1 MTKVKGGTITF
12 KITSDG
18 SLKIVE
24 QESKKAAQS
33 VKKVGQSAH
42 SADRALKGTAQAS
55 SGASKNFSKMSQG
68 ITGGL
73 VPAYATL
80 AANLFAVDALFRF
93 LKSSADFRVLT
104 QGQLAFAAATGVA
117 YKSLAKDLQDA
128 TKNMINFRDAAQ
140 AGAIGRAAGLS
151 AGQLNEL
158 SEAAFTVSMAL
169 GRDVTDS
176 FNRLIRGVTK
186 AEPELLDELGI
197 VLRLEE
203 ATTKYAASLNLNKN
217 QLSIYQKS
225 QAVVNEVLDQ
235 AERKFGK
242 INEIMEPNANAIAQL
257 GVAAEGAIDAIRP
270 IISAIVEPA
279 ANFFKDNVTATI
291 TALGLFATSIINSVI
306 PSIGELKIRQA
317 EQSQAHIDDLKRMQ
331 NEYDKLN
338 AKKKKLGGLPFQEK
352 AKKAIGK
359 KKLGM
364 IGGESARKLE
374 RGEALS
380 AREVG
385 AIKGQITK
393 RADELGISE
402 KQKQRIF
409 KQLDQVKGKASVT
422 TQKIKL
428 STKTMGTSM
437 QMQFKK
443 IQMAGGTAFAFL
455 EKQANRLTRAMSGLM
470 SVMGFLGTAFLIF
483 QIGKGIFDKFF
494 GPDQSQIDQ
503 FNDRMNKL
511 KGSVDGFNQ
520 ELTKMVEVRDRGLI
534 TGLADQTK
542 HTAEALQ
549 SASLEKTISEYNLLH
564 SRQSVNAEGFRDIA
578 ASVSFTFN
586 QLAKL
591 DKRYQEFA
599 DTIQA
604 GNKLNEQ
611 QELRLAELNKLY
623 NEQGAA
629 FKALTEISGELVK
642 EQNRLVQSLPKVPFQ
657 NMISLLMQQKK
668 AFEDLTKGDGGLKEY
683 QADLDLV
690 NAELELFNALQDRQ
704 MAIQKDANRLAAASK
719 FSFLAGT
726 NRAQLKVSQEE
737 NKLAKMREDLQNQ
750 LLQLDKARVDENN
763 ILSAGLYDQI
773 EAQTDLVKLQE
784 DSVTAAKMQANAI
797 FMTFNALYAGIE
809 KDLGNAIGAALRGDS
824 SGFEKIGENFAKTL
838 TDAIGQGLSRQL
850 MEDLIPKQLQP
861 KTVQEKIREGANYHA
876 QEVELAIERGGFYHA
891 NALFNVSAKQ
901 VTALDEITNKI
912 LTAQQAVNIRKKQE
926 NLDIMGDEEEGTGLF
941 GKRDYQTKVSTKEG
955 IFKYSQSEGFNAASR
970 DFMDAQGFS
979 VEDLAAINKMEQE
992 IAGYRSGRLNANL
1005 DPRLTNMQSD
1015 AAIAVMQS
1023 AQNEVEAQDLEAKI
1037 ERMYARSE
1045 EEYIK
1050 FLEDNTFAA
1059 QKKAD
1064 EFNDQIESLRREN
1077 KLLDDENKVID
1088 DKLKQTVSMTGGEP
1102 TEGEATIKAAEEAA
1116 KQKEQDDQ
1124 TKKGGEN
1131 LDKFST
1137 GLNQFAGTIGMFMAL
1152 AGEDQKTA
1160 KLMAAVAKIQMA
1172 VAIADQVRIAMET
1185 KGGLVKQF
1193 AALFGFGGTG
1203 ARQGGIMSKHGRSY
1217 SDGGIATGPNSGY
1230 GAVLH
1235 GREAV
1240 IPLPNGR
1247 SIPVDIGKG
1256 QMGTNNTNITVNMAE
1271 GSSEVTSDGSKQLA
1285 QAIDAAVQNTLERE
1299 MRPGGILGG
1308 G

>member
-1 MTKVKGGTITF
+1 MAKVKGGTITF
-12 KITSDG
+12 EITDNG
-18 SLKIVE
+18 SLKLVE
-24 QESKKAAQS
+24 KNSKKAAQS
-33 VKKVGQSAH
+33 VKRVGQSAH
-42 SADRALKGTAQAS
+42 SADRALKGAAQAS

-104 QGQLAFAAATGVA
+104 QGQTAFAAATGVA
-117 YKSLAKDLQDA
+117 YQSLAKDLQAA
-128 TKNMINFRDAAQ
+128 TRNMVSFRDAAQ

-158 SEAAFTVSMAL
+158 ADAAFTVSTAL

-203 ATTKYAASLNLNKN
+203 ATVKYAAALGLNKN

-235 AERKFGK
+235 AETKFGK

-270 IISAIVEPA
+270 IISAIAEPA
-279 ANFFKDNVTATI
+279 ASFFKDNVTATI

-331 NEYDKLN
+331 IEYDKLD

-483 QIGKGIFDKFF
+483 QLAKGAYDKFF
-494 GPDQSQIDQ
+494 GPDTEAIDR
-503 FNDRMNKL
+503 FTNKANEAKSSIEGL
-511 KGSVDGFNQ
+511 NA
-520 ELTKMVEVRDRGLI
+520 ELFKMAEVRERGLI
-534 TGLADQTK
+534 RGTADATV
-542 HTAEALQ
+542 HTFEALQ
-549 SASLEKTISEYNLLH
+549 SASLTKNLANFELL
-564 SRQSVNAEGFRDIA
+564 AEHADKNRGAFA
-578 ASVSFTFN
+578 GVS
-586 QLAKL
+586 
-591 DKRYQEFA
+591 
-599 DTIQA
+599 
-604 GNKLNEQ
+604 
-611 QELRLAELNKLY
+611 QELARTFLALSGMDARFEEYYDQVARGLPLTEDQKESLAELTSEINNL
-623 NEQGAA
+623 GAA
-629 FKALTEISGELVK
+629 FKQLKQVEGEVVK
-642 EQNRLVQSLPKVPFQ
+642 EQNRLVQSLPKVPYQ
-657 NMISLLMQQKK
+657 GMILLIKQQQQ
-668 AFEDLTKGDGGLKEY
+668 AY
-683 QADLDLV
+683 QDLV
-690 NAELELFNALQDRQ
+690 DNGLTEYSAHLENATARLEYFNL
-704 MAIQKDANRLAAASK
+704 IQQESLEIFRLEQKLIRATK

-726 NRAQLKVSQEE
+726 NPKEIQFLQQKLNFEKELNKERDIQNQITLARKDPGSPEIQSLDLQLKKQKEITE
-737 NKLAKMREDLQNQ
+737 T
-750 LLQLDKARVDENN
+750 AR
-763 ILSAGLYDQI
+763 LSM
-773 EAQTDLVKLQE
+773 E
-784 DSVTAAKMQANAI
+784 AAKVQMNDI
-797 FMTFNALYAGIE
+797 FMTYNELYKGLE
-809 KDLGNAIGAALRGDS
+809 RDLGNAIGAALRGDS
-824 SGFEKIGENFAKTL
+824 SGFKKIGENFAKTL
-838 TDAIGQGLSRQL
+838 TDAIGQGLSKQL
-850 MEDLIPKQLQP
+850 MDDLIPEALKP
-861 KTVQEKIREGANYHA
+861 ETVQSQIIKGSNFHA
-876 QEVELAIERGGFYHA
+876 QEVQLSIETGAKFHAEAIDG
-891 NALFNVSAKQ
+891 V
-901 VTALDEITNKI
+901 
-912 LTAQQAVNIRKKQE
+912 
-926 NLDIMGDEEEGTGLF
+926 
-941 GKRDYQTKVSTKEG
+941 
-955 IFKYSQSEGFNAASR
+955 NAANEQALSKLVNQIIQSGI
-970 DFMDAQGFS
+970 D
-979 VEDLAAINKMEQE
+979 VNKVR
-992 IAGYRSGRLNANL
+992 IANL
-1005 DPRLTNMQSD
+1005 DTERTFADTEAKKFAGMSTTEGIEKFQKDNPELFAEEARKHYISTLSGDELGDFREGERLKKSSD
-1015 AAIAVMQS
+1015 ARINYLNQVDPMTGIQRKLSPDGIGHMIDALEDRKTS
-1023 AQNEVEAQDLEAKI
+1023 QDLLKNTQ
-1037 ERMYARSE
+1037 SE
-1045 EEYIK
+1045 EEMISNYFG
-1050 FLEDNTFAA
+1050 FLNARTMEASEKAKEYNKKVEQLDLEIDTLEAANTAA
-1059 QKKAD
+1059 AGTKVDETLRATTSVEGGPATVAANKA
-1064 EFNDQIESLRREN
+1064 N
-1077 KLLDDENKVID
+1077 KE
-1088 DKLKQTVSMTGGEP
+1088 
-1102 TEGEATIKAAEEAA
+1102 AEEN
-1116 KQKEQDDQ
+1116 

-1172 VAIADQVRIAMET
+1172 VAIADQVRVAMET
-1185 KGGLVKQF
+1185 KGGVLKQF
-1193 AALFGFGGTG
+1193 AALFGFGGGGG

-1217 SDGGIATGPNSGY
+1217 SQGGIAHGPSSGY

-1247 SIPVDIGKG
+1247 SIPVEMGKG